1 MEVILLE
8 DVKGVGKKGETKT
21 VADGYAINFL
31 IAKNYAVRK
40 TNEAL
45 NTLKREQAK
54 EDAHQAELKALA
66 LENKEK
72 LEKITLEFKAK
83 GAKNHIMIGEISTK
97 EVVKVLSEQ
106 YKINI
111 DKRKFVDKIKINAFG
126 VTVLENEL
134 YKGVVA
140 KIKIHVV
147 EEN

>member
-8 DVKGVGKKGETKT
+8 DVRGVGNKGETKK
-21 VADGYAINFL
+21 VADGYAINYL
-31 IAKNYAVRK
+31 IAKNLAVRK
-40 TNEAL
+40 TTESI

-54 EDAHQAELKALA
+54 EEERQAQLKAEA
-66 LENKEK
+66 LVNKDK
-72 LEKITLEFKAK
+72 LEAITLEFKAK
-83 GAKNHIMIGEISTK
+83 GAHDHIMIGEISTK
-97 EVVKVLSEQ
+97 EVVRVLSEQ

-126 VTVLENEL
+126 TTVLNNEL

-140 KIKIHVV
+140 KIKVHVS